1 MVVSRKVY
9 CLCVMCNKVA
19 ANDGWLSVIH
29 GCKEDGKR
37 RRLDEN
43 KRQDLKEKKRLLFG
57 RK

>member
-1 MVVSRKVY
+1 
-9 CLCVMCNKVA
+9 MCNRVA

-43 KRQDLKEKKRLLFG
+43 KRQDLKEKKRLLFS